1 MKKRLLYY
9 ENIVF
14 LLVLVNT
21 DSIYAIDLNSVI
33 KPADNV
39 KKGELKYY
47 KFFYFSGLRILAF
60 P

>member
-21 DSIYAIDLNSVI
+21 DSIYAIDQNSVI

-39 KKGELKYY
+39 KKGELNIIS
-47 KFFYFSGLRILAF
+47 FSIFLVLEF
-60 P
+60 